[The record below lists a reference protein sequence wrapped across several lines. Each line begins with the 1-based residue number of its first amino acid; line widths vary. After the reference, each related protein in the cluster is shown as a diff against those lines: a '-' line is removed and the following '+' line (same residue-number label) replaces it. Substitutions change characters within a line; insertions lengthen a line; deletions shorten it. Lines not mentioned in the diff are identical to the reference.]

1 MKNSHMIALLFRE
14 KALEDRKSYFI
25 SGLNFYWDM
34 IEIPWMI
41 VVILFIVDLLY
52 GEIKTSQ
59 ERKVESLTIAKENG
73 NRLLSIVYAIEFP
86 SHSFLSVK
94 NLDHIVIKP
103 KNRQR
108 KVRWIPRWVPATNFL
123 LSRDTFENNRTALFS
138 ECMYNIYTM
147 CVW

>member
-1 MKNSHMIALLFRE
+1 MENSHTVALLFRVQE
-14 KALEDRKSYFI
+14 SIGESQKL
-25 SGLNFYWDM
+25 FYQWSELLPRY

-41 VVILFIVDLLY
+41 VVILFIADLLH

-94 NLDHIVIKP
+94 NLDHVLIKP

-108 KVRWIPRWVPATNFL
+108 KVR
-123 LSRDTFENNRTALFS
+123 
-138 ECMYNIYTM
+138 
-147 CVW
+147 

>member
-1 MKNSHMIALLFRE
+1 MENSHTVALLFRVQE
-14 KALEDRKSYFI
+14 SIGGSQKL
-25 SGLNFYWDM
+25 FYQWSELLPRY
-34 IEIPWMI
+34 IEILWMI
-41 VVILFIVDLLY
+41 VVILFIADLLH

-94 NLDHIVIKP
+94 NLDHVLIKP

-108 KVRWIPRWVPATNFL
+108 KVR
-123 LSRDTFENNRTALFS
+123 
-138 ECMYNIYTM
+138 
-147 CVW
+147 

>member
-1 MKNSHMIALLFRE
+1 MENSHTVALLFRVQE
-14 KALEDRKSYFI
+14 SIGGSQKL
-25 SGLNFYWDM
+25 FYQWSELLPRY

-41 VVILFIVDLLY
+41 VVILFIADLLH

-59 ERKVESLTIAKENG
+59 ERKVKSLTIAKENG

-94 NLDHIVIKP
+94 NLDHVLIKP

-108 KVRWIPRWVPATNFL
+108 KVR
-123 LSRDTFENNRTALFS
+123 
-138 ECMYNIYTM
+138 
-147 CVW
+147 

>member
-1 MKNSHMIALLFRE
+1 MENSHTVALLFRVQE
-14 KALEDRKSYFI
+14 SIGGSQKL
-25 SGLNFYWDM
+25 FYQWSELLSRY

-41 VVILFIVDLLY
+41 VVILFIADLLH

-94 NLDHIVIKP
+94 NLDHVLIKP

-108 KVRWIPRWVPATNFL
+108 KVRWMSSCNKL
-123 LSRDTFENNRTALFS
+123 LTFTRCFQE
-138 ECMYNIYTM
+138 
-147 CVW
+147 

>member
-1 MKNSHMIALLFRE
+1 MENSHTVALLFRVQE
-14 KALEDRKSYFI
+14 SIGGSQKL
-25 SGLNFYWDM
+25 FYQWSELLSRY

-41 VVILFIVDLLY
+41 VVILFIADLLH

-94 NLDHIVIKP
+94 NLDHVLTKP

-108 KVRWIPRWVPATNFL
+108 KVR
-123 LSRDTFENNRTALFS
+123 
-138 ECMYNIYTM
+138 
-147 CVW
+147 